1 MGCGASAADHAG
13 GGHEKNRTRHKKREL
28 VALELTDFGEDIAEK
43 DMMLPAE
50 HGGDACTAI
59 ELQLLKEHGIDTVK
73 QRRAI
78 SEFLVGMKKEH
89 VPESLVFASW
99 EMWNARKEGGK
110 IVYATP
116 PTSEEVPG
124 LNAKTFSEL
133 VGGVS
138 HAGFWVRKLFQ
149 CCDVNADGSLSLLE
163 FLRFLPKI
171 VNVPRNDSAALVFF
185 FNLLDSD
192 KSGFVTEMDLSTLQA
207 ESKATANRDS
217 RDSFGLAGVQT
228 DKPHRRRSLGAPV
241 TLLEYAQSLPGHK
254 ISFPQVRREMACCSV
269 ICGT

>member
-13 GGHEKNRTRHKKREL
+13 GGHDKRTRHKKREL
-28 VALELTDFGEDIAEK
+28 VELELTDFGEDIAEK

-78 SEFLVGMKKEH
+78 SEFLVGMKKDH

-116 PTSEEVPG
+116 PTSEEVHG

-133 VGGVS
+133 VGGLS

-217 RDSFGLAGVQT
+217 RDSFGLAGVQS
-228 DKPHRRRSLGAPV
+228 DKPHRRRSLAAPV

-254 ISFPQVRREMACCSV
+254 ISFPQVRWEMACCCV
-269 ICGT
+269 ICGV